1 MENTQ
6 ANRKLIARM
15 TMDTFTPQELEA
27 ALLYELCE
35 RYKREP
41 YLFDSVV
48 VKLDA
53 VEAQTKANAIED
65 EQRGDYV
72 PTPDLEPTHY
82 NCCHAPKDLGHM
94 FGCPNSTENKGD
106 EPNDYALC
114 VHCGASHHMDE
125 AHQCKGA
132 G

>member
-15 TMDTFTPQELEA
+15 TMESYTLEELEA

-48 VKLDA
+48 VELEA
-53 VEAQTKANAIED
+53 IEAQTKTLAD
-65 EQRGDYV
+65 EGS
-72 PTPDLEPTHY
+72 P
-82 NCCHAPKDLGHM
+82 
-94 FGCPNSTENKGD
+94 
-106 EPNDYALC
+106 
-114 VHCGASHHMDE
+114 
-125 AHQCKGA
+125 
-132 G
+132 